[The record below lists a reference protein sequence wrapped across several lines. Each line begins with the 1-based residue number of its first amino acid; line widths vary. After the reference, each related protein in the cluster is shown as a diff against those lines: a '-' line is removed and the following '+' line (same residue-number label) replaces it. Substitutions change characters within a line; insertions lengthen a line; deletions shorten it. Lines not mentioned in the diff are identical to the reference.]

1 MGKYYKVLM
10 PTFYIGIIAVMVVS
24 ILLVITG
31 VKNYVSDSNKIN
43 FTLDSVFDSE
53 IIPVNKSDSN
63 TIVRPYVSENVTVG
77 RTFYDYKAE
86 EKNQESSLIVYE
98 NTYIQNTGVDYVSDS
113 EFEIV
118 SVLDGEVI
126 GIEDS
131 DVYGKVVTIKHNENL
146 ISVYSNVKD
155 LTVTLG
161 YKTSMGEIIATSNK
175 TSLESTD
182 KSMLHFEVYYKGNAM
197 DPENL
202 YTMSV
207 SDFE

>member
-10 PTFYIGIIAVMVVS
+10 PTFYIGVIAVMIVS

-31 VKNYVSDSNKIN
+31 VKNYVSDSSKIN